1 MHELFIEQ
9 IMITLYGQT
18 FSVSKMYD
26 IFILAMH
33 QWLRM
38 LHLFSV
44 TGSVEL
50 EINPF
55 PPIFVMTNK
64 PILDHNAGR
73 TENNLFDT
81 CIFESP
87 NFLFSFILERSISC
101 NVWVLTPQLRRWVNL
116 KDNCSCWLGLAI
128 DRTMCI

>member
-1 MHELFIEQ
+1 MKKIDSRKKKSVSIVHELFIEQ

-18 FSVSKMYD
+18 FRVSKMYD

-101 NVWVLTPQLRRWVNL
+101 NV
-116 KDNCSCWLGLAI
+116 
-128 DRTMCI
+128 